1 MVVNYHCCF
10 IFFAFKIIKGQKS
23 VQKNERRESIVK
35 EKLVHKVHRRLNFN
49 DRLYIQNQIEKD
61 SVSRI
66 ANHIGVNRSTIYKEL
81 KRGSVDGTYNAEY
94 AQKKL

>member
-1 MVVNYHCCF
+1 M
-10 IFFAFKIIKGQKS
+10 
-23 VQKNERRESIVK
+23 K

-49 DRLYIQNQIEKD
+49 DRLYIQKQLAAKD

-81 KRGSVDGTYNAEY
+81 KRGDVNGVYDAEY
-94 AQKKL
+94 AQKNL